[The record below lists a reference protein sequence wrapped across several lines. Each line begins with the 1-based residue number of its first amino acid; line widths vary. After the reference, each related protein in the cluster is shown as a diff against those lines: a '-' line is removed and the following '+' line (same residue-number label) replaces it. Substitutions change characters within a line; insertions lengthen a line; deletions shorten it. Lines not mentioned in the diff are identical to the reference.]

1 MDRDFTKRERDEH
14 VVDLLSAYID
24 NALNPGERES
34 VRAHIQSCTSCRAEH
49 ESLLATQVML
59 RSLPVVPPPRPF
71 TLTQEMVGA
80 GARRESFWQRIL
92 TPSAVPRFATG
103 SVVAFALLVMLLV
116 GDLAGVRQNATY
128 APVAATSSG
137 SAPEGAGLVQN
148 NDVAVQSAPA
158 DDTQRNAYLIP
169 PSADATTTTGAA
181 SDVQA
186 DSSTGNAGQALE
198 ATPAT
203 LAMEGAPQSSPTV
216 SIPEVFVAKQASPSD
231 GQLLGYDPSSSGSRN
246 TLPAFELVLAA
257 IGTLLAVGALVARR
271 RGA

>member
-1 MDRDFTKRERDEH
+1 M
-14 VVDLLSAYID
+14 
-24 NALNPGERES
+24 
-34 VRAHIQSCTSCRAEH
+34 
-49 ESLLATQVML
+49 
-59 RSLPVVPPPRPF
+59 PPPRPF

-103 SVVAFALLVMLLV
+103 SVVAFALLVMILV
-116 GDLAGVRQNATY
+116 GDMAGVRRDFAN
-128 APVAATSSG
+128 APVAATSSD
-137 SAPEGAGLVQN
+137 SVPEGAGLVQN

-181 SDVQA
+181 SAPEA
-186 DSSTGNAGQALE
+186 DTGTGNTGQALE

-203 LAMEGAPQSSPTV
+203 LAMEGAPESSPTV
-216 SIPEVFVAKQASPSD
+216 SVPEVFVAKQASPSD
-231 GQLLGYDPSSSGSRN
+231 GQLLGYDQSGSRS
-246 TLPAFELVLAA
+246 TLPAFELVLAT

-271 RGA
+271 RGV